1 MEKLYAITNKILKIT
16 LVVLFI
22 LLVLDV
28 FWQVFARYSIG
39 KPNAFTEE
47 LARYLLIWLAIL
59 GTAYVRG
66 YSGEL
71 AIDYFYNKLS
81 KKKQRVL
88 NLCIELAITLF
99 AFTVMVI
106 GGSNLV
112 YITLKLRQMSPTLDI
127 PIGYIYLVVP
137 LSGLIIIFYSI
148 YHFLHLLKEENKS

>member
-1 MEKLYAITNKILKIT
+1 MEKLYKIT
-16 LVVLFI
+16 HKFLKTTLVILFI

-59 GTAYVRG
+59 GTAYVRS

-71 AIDYFYNKLS
+71 AIDYFYDKLS
-81 KKKQRVL
+81 KDKQRTL
-88 NLCIELAITLF
+88 NLCIELAIILF
-99 AFTVMVI
+99 ALTVMVI

-137 LSGLIIIFYSI
+137 LSGLIIMFYSS
-148 YHFLHLLKEENKS
+148 YHFLHLLKEKNKS